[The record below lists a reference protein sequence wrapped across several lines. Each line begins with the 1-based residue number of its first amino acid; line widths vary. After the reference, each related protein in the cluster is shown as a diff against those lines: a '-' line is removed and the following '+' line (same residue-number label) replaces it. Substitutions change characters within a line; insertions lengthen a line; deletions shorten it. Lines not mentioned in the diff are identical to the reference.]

1 MQSKIQVLEKKL
13 KLKKVDALRD
23 ELEINKLRLLE
34 KAYKLDEEIALAEQ
48 TIEELKTEI
57 IELEA
62 QGE

>member
-13 KLKKVDALRD
+13 KLKKVDAHRD

-57 IELEA
+57 LELEA

>member
-13 KLKKVDALRD
+13 KLKKVDAHRD

-48 TIEELKTEI
+48 TINELKTEI
-57 IELEA
+57 LELEA